1 MSYENVIIIGIVVFT
16 VVIIGLV
23 FFIRAIIQ
31 RIPKKKTDLDILK
44 NRLAKGEITKQEYD
58 SLKKEFE

>member
-1 MSYENVIIIGIVVFT
+1 MAYEQIIILGIVIFAVA
-16 VVIIGLV
+16 IIGLV
-23 FFIRAIIQ
+23 FFIRAIIH
-31 RIPKKKTDLDILK
+31 RIPKRKNNLDILK